1 MRLILILTALLAFQ
15 SAAASEF
22 DDMKALADTGDVSA
36 QYKMGVFYDK
46 LAQTSVPNGVLQTDI
61 LAPHNLYSF
70 KDHDD
75 EKRKAKASAD
85 AWYLKAA
92 EGGHVTSQYIL
103 GIQGSTSW
111 LLKAAHGGSTK
122 AQVSTGI
129 MYLSGQEIAA
139 NPNEGIKWLSRAA
152 GNGSSAANT
161 ILGRI
166 YRDGEHNVSKD
177 LNKAVKY
184 YSEAH
189 NQGDVSASFILGK
202 LYEKGKIR
210 DSKKSKFWYAEHANG
225 LVRSNSTDFSGK
237 IYYQAAQKFGS
248 IAKTSADDKKL
259 FELYKR
265 AAQNRWRGSFVELG
279 KLSESGHGVPRD
291 STKAL
296 MWYEIASARGSSQ
309 GKNHSKRLVRKLS
322 SLEVSAAK
330 SMATDCR
337 KSGYS
342 RC

>member
-1 MRLILILTALLAFQ
+1 MRFVLLFAALLAFQ
-15 SAAASEF
+15 SAAASEL

-46 LAQTSVPNGVLQTDI
+46 LAQTPEPNGLLHTDI

-75 EKRKAKASAD
+75 EKRKAKANAN

-111 LLKAAHGGSTK
+111 LLKAAYGGSTK
-122 AQVSTGI
+122 AQVSAGI

-152 GNGSSAANT
+152 GNGSSAANI
-161 ILGRI
+161 ILGQI
-166 YRDGEHNVSKD
+166 YRDGEYNIKKD
-177 LNKAVKY
+177 LDKAVKY

-189 NQGDVSASFILGK
+189 NQADLNASFILGQ

-225 LVRSNSTDFSGK
+225 LVRSNSTDFGGK
-237 IYYQAAQKFGS
+237 IYYQAAQKFDS

-259 FELYKR
+259 LELYKR

-279 KLSESGHGVPRD
+279 KLYESGRGVPRD

-309 GKNHSKRLVRKLS
+309 GKNHSKRLIRKLS

-330 SMATDCR
+330 SMAIDCR
-337 KSGYS
+337 TSGYKV
-342 RC
+342 C

>member
-1 MRLILILTALLAFQ
+1 MKFVLLFAALLVFQ
-15 SAAASEF
+15 GAAASELN
-22 DDMKALADTGDVSA
+22 DMRALADTGDVSA
-36 QYKMGVFYDK
+36 QYKMGVFYDDK
-46 LAQTSVPNGVLQTDI
+46 
-61 LAPHNLYSF
+61 
-70 KDHDD
+70 
-75 EKRKAKASAD
+75 KRKAKAN

-129 MYLSGQEIAA
+129 MYLSGQEITA
-139 NPNEGIKWLSRAA
+139 NPNEGITWLSRAA

-166 YRDGEHNVSKD
+166 YRDGEYNVPKD

-189 NQGDVSASFILGK
+189 NQADVSASFMLGK

-210 DSKKSKFWYAEHANG
+210 DSKKSKFWFAEHANS
-225 LVRSNSTDFSGK
+225 LVRSNSTDFNGK
-237 IYYQAAQKFGS
+237 VYYQAAQKFDS
-248 IAKTSADDKKL
+248 IAKTSADYKKL
-259 FELYKR
+259 FGLYKS
-265 AAQNRWRGSFVELG
+265 AAQLRWRGSFVELG
-279 KLSESGHGVPRD
+279 KLFESGRGVSRD

-309 GKNHSKRLVRKLS
+309 GRNHSKRLVRKLS

-330 SMATDCR
+330 SMAIDCR
-337 KSGYS
+337 KSGYKG
-342 RC
+342 C